1 MSSYVEYV
9 KVLQTPCEYDVSY
22 HSCMQIQEL
31 QICGYELLAEV
42 KQLREEINTLNEII
56 DTDRKRVYDVAQKLL
71 EAIE

>member
-1 MSSYVEYV
+1 MIDTEKYE
-9 KVLQTPCEYDVSY
+9 KVLQTPCEYNVSY
-22 HSCMQIQEL
+22 RSSMQIEEL
-31 QICGYELLAEV
+31 QICGYKLLAEV